1 MKIGFDAKRA
11 YRNIAGLG
19 NFSRNSISA
28 LVQHFPD
35 NKYFLFN
42 PGGKTRLFNA
52 PDQTLEI
59 KPENFWWNIWRS
71 IWRMYRVTSIAKDL
85 KLDIYHGLSHELPVG
100 IDHTGIKTIVTIHDL
115 IYLRHPEYYPTI
127 DRKIYDRKF
136 RRACKIANHIHA
148 ISEQTKSDIISLF
161 EVPEDSISVIYQSIN
176 PVFFNEV
183 DSQTKYE
190 LRKKYQL
197 PKKFILSVGTVE
209 PRKNL
214 LGLLEGMVLSKS
226 YVPLVVV
233 GKLTD
238 YQNKIQKYIEA
249 DLNRLQV
256 YFLSRIQD
264 DELAALYQMADILVY
279 PSHYEGFG
287 LPVAEAQASGC
298 PVITSNISSMPEAGG
313 DAAVYISP
321 DNPEEIGDAIKTF
334 LEDQELRERM
344 IAKGKINAQRFTPE
358 VFSKQINQLYNQTL
372 HAR

>member
-28 LVQHFPD
+28 LIKYYPE
-35 NKYFLFN
+35 NKYYLFN
-42 PGGKTRLFNA
+42 PGCKNPLFMT
-52 PDQTLEI
+52 PDQSTEI
-59 KPENFWWNIWRS
+59 NPENFWWNIWKS
-71 IWRMYRVTSIAKDL
+71 IWRTYRITNIAKHID
-85 KLDIYHGLSHELPVG
+85 LDIYHGLSHELPLG
-100 IDHTGIKTIVTIHDL
+100 IDKTGIKTIVTIHDL

-136 RRACKIANHIHA
+136 RRACKVATHIHA
-148 ISEQTKSDIISLF
+148 ISEQTKKDIISLF
-161 EVPEDSISVIYQSIN
+161 SVPEESISVIYQSIN
-176 PVFFNEV
+176 PVFFEAIGDDRKN
-183 DSQTKYE
+183 S

-197 PKKFILSVGTVE
+197 PKQFILSVGTVE

-214 LGLLEGMVLSKS
+214 LGLLEGMVVSKS

-256 YFLSRIQD
+256 YFLSRID
-264 DELAALYQMADILVY
+264 DNELAVLYQMADVLVY

-298 PVITSNISSMPEAGG
+298 PVITSNLSSMPEAGG
-313 DAAVYISP
+313 DAAFYINP
-321 DNPEEIGDAIKTF
+321 DNPEEIGEAIKTV
-334 LEDQELRERM
+334 LEDNQLREKM
-344 IAKGKINAQRFTPE
+344 IAKGRENAKRFTPE
-358 VFSKQINQLYNQTL
+358 VFAKQITQLYSDTY
-372 HAR
+372 HA